1 MSSSSETPEDGE
13 SPQKKQ
19 RVDLYSLLRG
29 SSFAKY
35 DNPKL
40 VGFLTEKSLNG
51 LASEVTSEEM
61 DGKDFLANMTK
72 LDENHVGEMKQL
84 AELAN
89 SDPVLK
95 PNLVPP
101 KKTFS
106 TNTTILSKST
116 HFYVQRRFKVD
127 LSEAVEVRGGF
138 LLLHG
143 PRSSGTSFSFS
154 FLCIP
159 FSSLFPISC
168 RKIHLDAS
176 AHH

>member
-40 VGFLTEKSLNG
+40 